1 MSGLIIFPP
10 KIEDD
15 IELNSNFEM
24 KLFCFFVDLRCSAML
39 VTVVALGEL
48 VSNGFILFKTEV
60 ALALNESCMLEM
72 LEEKVVT
79 SVVSDCSEDD
89 EDTIK
94 ILFTGRFTKMRHVHR
109 THRVNLDWLY
119 EVFTSS
125 NPRCRLRYVSTT
137 HQITDMHNKVIT
149 KADVWTHVS
158 KLAQLANT
166 PCIRFFS
173 SGFVLE
179 ASQIALHSVAP
190 LLRDEQRIRLHRH

>member
-89 EDTIK
+89 EDTFEKALIK
-94 ILFTGRFTKMRHVHR
+94 LGLSLSIGFFLSQKIILNEF
-109 THRVNLDWLY
+109 
-119 EVFTSS
+119 
-125 NPRCRLRYVSTT
+125 
-137 HQITDMHNKVIT
+137 
-149 KADVWTHVS
+149 
-158 KLAQLANT
+158 
-166 PCIRFFS
+166 
-173 SGFVLE
+173 
-179 ASQIALHSVAP
+179 
-190 LLRDEQRIRLHRH
+190 